1 MTISIELIEKME
13 MTRLL
18 SMLGTLFLAGTLC
31 SCIPD
36 GEAKRKQQ
44 AEWDTKAALNEA
56 EIIQLKS
63 KSDNVG
69 LPADWED
76 QLLTIKQERADLE
89 AEIKS
94 RETELLQ
101 LKQQREAYAQRLE
114 EFRITHPLN

>member
-1 MTISIELIEKME
+1 ME

-76 QLLTIKQERADLE
+76 QLQTIKQERADLE